1 MTVPSRCDA
10 EARERHRTLD
20 FIGLRA
26 HATTV
31 GLIQLCEELLN
42 AGILTPEG
50 LERIKGAIRSEL
62 TVCNA
67 RISNQPTFDDTL
79 KRRLDA
85 IFPKCARRRPRGSGR
100 LCRTLCRGAGGRA
113 GALTFS
119 PPPAG
124 GRGWGWAA
132 TPQ

>member
-1 MTVPSRCDA
+1 MTVTSRCDA

-42 AGILTPEG
+42 AGILTPDG

-62 TVCNA
+62 TVCNP

-85 IFPKCARRRPRGSGR
+85 IFPKCAGVPPEEPVGCLDPYGDSLGE
-100 LCRTLCRGAGGRA
+100 ARA
-113 GALTFS
+113 H
-119 PPPAG
+119 
-124 GRGWGWAA
+124 
-132 TPQ
+132 

>member
-1 MTVPSRCDA
+1 MNADSRCDA
-10 EARERHRTLD
+10 VARERHRTLD

-42 AGILTPEG
+42 AGVLKPDG

-67 RISNQPTFDDTL
+67 RISNQPSFDSTL
-79 KRRLDA
+79 RRRIDS
-85 IFPKCARRRPRGSGR
+85 IFPQAPGQPPKEQVGSLEEFEDALGGYH
-100 LCRTLCRGAGGRA
+100 GA
-113 GALTFS
+113 
-119 PPPAG
+119 
-124 GRGWGWAA
+124 
-132 TPQ
+132 

>member
-1 MTVPSRCDA
+1 MTVVSRCDA

-42 AGILTPEG
+42 AGILNPDA

-62 TVCNA
+62 TVSNA

-85 IFPKCARRRPRGSGR
+85 IFPKCPGE
-100 LCRTLCRGAGGRA
+100 
-113 GALTFS
+113 
-119 PPPAG
+119 PPAEHVG
-124 GRGWGWAA
+124 PLEQFEDALGETRAH
-132 TPQ
+132 

>member
-42 AGILTPEG
+42 AGILTPDG

-85 IFPKCARRRPRGSGR
+85 IFPKCAGVPPEEAVGCAEPFAEALGE
-100 LCRTLCRGAGGRA
+100 ARA
-113 GALTFS
+113 H
-119 PPPAG
+119 
-124 GRGWGWAA
+124 
-132 TPQ
+132 

>member
-1 MTVPSRCDA
+1 MNAVSSRCDTI
-10 EARERHRTLD
+10 ARERHRTLD

-42 AGILTPEG
+42 AGVLKPDG

-79 KRRLDA
+79 KRRIDS
-85 IFPKCARRRPRGSGR
+85 IFPQAPGQPPIEQVG
-100 LCRTLCRGAGGRA
+100 TLDQFEDALGAYH
-113 GALTFS
+113 GA
-119 PPPAG
+119 
-124 GRGWGWAA
+124 
-132 TPQ
+132 